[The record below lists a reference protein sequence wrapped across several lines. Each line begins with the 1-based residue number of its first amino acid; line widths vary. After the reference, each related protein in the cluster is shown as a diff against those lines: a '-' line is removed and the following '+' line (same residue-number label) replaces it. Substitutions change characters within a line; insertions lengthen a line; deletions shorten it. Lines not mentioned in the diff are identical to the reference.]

1 MQSRRVSCTLFLAI
15 LLACHHSSA
24 NQAESVQPAGDRIEQ
39 VEAVSYRGPA
49 VPSTRLA
56 PGTIT
61 GALVGAVYGC
71 DGRPLPAVQLKAWQT
86 TSDTGR
92 GADTLVQKL
101 DSTFVLR
108 SLSPGEWQLNFRFI
122 GYQPR
127 FVPVTVQSGRVDT
140 LMVQLSMS
148 RLLPIRD
155 CVCANGRDFG
165 GHCCKPVTVRVCTPR
180 GPKIAGQ

>member
-1 MQSRRVSCTLFLAI
+1 MRRSAPCTVVLAI
-15 LLACHHSSA
+15 SLACHHSSA
-24 NQAESVQPAGDRIEQ
+24 KRAESIRPADDRIEE

-61 GALVGAVYGC
+61 GALVGAVFGC

-86 TSDTGR
+86 RTETRDT
-92 GADTLVQKL
+92 DTLVQQL
-101 DSTFVLR
+101 DSTFILR
-108 SLSPGEWQLNFRFI
+108 SLSPGDWQLSFRFI

-127 FVPVTVQSGRVDT
+127 LLPVTVQSGRVDT

-148 RLLPIRD
+148 RLLPTRD
-155 CVCANGRDFG
+155 CVCANGRGFG
-165 GHCCKPVTVRVCTPR
+165 GHCCKPVTVHVCTAR
-180 GPKIAGQ
+180 QPKT